1 MKETSTMKNELHQDV
16 IHEITTK
23 GYSDAFSIMG
33 MHQGYDEK
41 LFIRAF
47 HPDADTIEVI
57 DLKTKKSVGVMKKN
71 HDSGLFQINL
81 EKKQFFPYSFKINL
95 KNGKSYETRDAYS
108 FLPVISEED
117 LYLYNEGNH
126 YRIYEKLGAHVIEH
140 DGAKGVCF
148 AVWAPSAKRVSVVGS
163 FNNWDGR
170 RHTMRLRG
178 SSGIWEIFIPDVK
191 AGDMYKYEI
200 VGCYGQVLPLKSDPF
215 AFYAEKKPAT
225 SSIVYDPKKYKWKN
239 KNWVEQRKKLNDLN
253 APTSIYEVHLGSWR
267 RNPEE
272 GMRYLTYK
280 EMAKELVP
288 YVKEMGFTHVE
299 FMPISEHPFD
309 GSWGYQTLGLYAPT
323 SRFGTPDDFK
333 ALIDAFHS
341 AGIAVIIDW
350 VPGHFPKDAYGLS
363 FFDGTH
369 LYDHADPR
377 KGEHKTWGTRI
388 YNFGRNEVRNFLLAN
403 ALFWMREY
411 QIDGI
416 RVDAVASMI
425 YLDYD
430 REDGQWVANQYGG
443 NENLEATYLLRR
455 MNELVYSED
464 VGFATYAEES
474 TSFPMVSR
482 PTYLGGLGFS
492 YKWNMGW
499 MHDTLKYMSKDP
511 VYREHH
517 QHNMTF
523 GLIYAFSENFVLPLS
538 HDEVVHGKKSLIEK
552 MPGDTWQKF
561 ANLRSYYTFMYTHPG
576 KKLLFMGGEFAHD
589 YEWYEEDSL
598 RWFLLG
604 DDYHKGIQTIV
615 KDLNDLYSNH
625 NSLHELDFEQGGFE
639 WIDYQD
645 ARQSVMTYIRKG
657 KNPDDY
663 LVIACNFTPV
673 PRDAYPIGVNEGVEF
688 KQIFNSDSKKYGGS
702 GYRENQKVTS
712 YLENYNNRDYMMRVD
727 LPPLST
733 IILKPERKKK

>member
-1 MKETSTMKNELHQDV
+1 MKNLLPDHIV
-16 IHEITTK
+16 HEIITK
-23 GYSDAFSIMG
+23 GFNDSFGVMG
-33 MHQGYDEK
+33 MHQGEDGK

-47 HPDADTIEVI
+47 HPDAKEIEIFSVRP
-57 DLKTKKSVGVMKKN
+57 KKSIGTMKKLHN
-71 HDSGLFQINL
+71 AGLFQINL
-81 EKKQFFPYSFKINL
+81 TEKDFFKYSL
-95 KNGKSYETRDAYS
+95 KVKLENGKSYETRDPYS
-108 FLPVISEED
+108 FMPVISEED
-117 LYLYNEGNH
+117 LYLYNEGNNF
-126 YRIYEKLGAHVIEH
+126 YIYEKLGSHLITH
-140 DGAKGVCF
+140 DGVEGVCF
-148 AVWAPSAKRVSVVGS
+148 AVWAPSAQRVSVVGS

-170 RHTMRLRG
+170 RHSMRLRG
-178 SSGIWEIFIPDVK
+178 SSGIWEIFIPGVK

-200 VGCYGQVLPLKSDPF
+200 VGAYGQVLPLKSDPF

-225 SSIVYDPKKYKWKN
+225 SSIVYDPSKYKWKN
-239 KNWVEQRKKLNDLN
+239 KNWEQTRKKLNALD
-253 APTSIYEVHLGSWR
+253 APVSIYEVHLGSWR
-267 RNPEE
+267 RNSAE

-280 EMAKELVP
+280 EMEKELVP

-333 ALIDAFHS
+333 SLVDKFHS
-341 AGIAVIIDW
+341 EGIAVIIDW

-403 ALFWMREY
+403 ALFWLREY

-430 REDGQWVANQYGG
+430 REDGQWIANQYGG

-455 MNELVYSED
+455 MNELVYAED

-499 MHDTLKYMSKDP
+499 MHDTLKYMSKEP
-511 VYREHH
+511 IYREHH
-517 QHNMTF
+517 QHDMTF

-538 HDEVVHGKKSLIEK
+538 HDEVVHGKKSLIDK

-561 ANLRSYYTFMYTHPG
+561 ANLRAYFTFMYTHPG

-598 RWFLLG
+598 RWHLL
-604 DDYHKGIQTIV
+604 DDNFHKGIQTTI
-615 KDLNDLYSNH
+615 KDLNKLYS
-625 NSLHELDFEQGGFE
+625 STKALSDFDFEQEGFE

-645 ARQSVMTYIRKG
+645 AQQSVMTYIRRG
-657 KNPDDY
+657 KKPEDY
-663 LVIACNFTPV
+663 VVVACNFTPN
-673 PRDAYPIGVNEGVEF
+673 PRDLYPIGVPEQTEF
-688 KQIFNSDSKKYGGS
+688 KQIFNSDAKKYGGS
-702 GYRENQKVTS
+702 GYCDKEEVAS
-712 YLENYNNRDYMMRVD
+712 WCENYNGRDFMMRVT

-733 IILKPERKKK
+733 VIFKPVRKKK